1 MAEKFKFQPF
11 LLYIKCMRSTIKYAL
26 ASVVW
31 FLSLGCQPT
40 PNTFTPPPFQP
51 DLVVDS
57 GELEINLDRWFLP
70 IKNSNDSYPS
80 VCSLH
85 LFDGSLIGSG
95 ILIRP
100 DVVLTA
106 GHCIDEDNIY
116 SITIGEEEIMVKDMV
131 IHPYYSNSFGR
142 VRNDVGLIFLECAS
156 SYEPA
161 TIGCVD
167 WMERYQD
174 ITTVGHSHGY
184 KKSSRAGVFRY
195 FGTMMSEPKSMKF
208 IPRPIPIWFG
218 DSGGGVFTMFQG
230 RIYVVGIISYF
241 RVVNGFENEMV
252 ISECSAV
259 IIAKHL
265 EWINKEIENERLVK
279 Q

>member
-1 MAEKFKFQPF
+1 
-11 LLYIKCMRSTIKYAL
+11 MRSTIKYAL

-142 VRNDVGLIFLECAS
+142 VRNDVGLIFFFTHFAGVIMMIAVLLLIIVYMQKLDRFSNTSLLILLASKMSLFVPLFPVMLSMNILRSNDKFLRWENKTAS
-156 SYEPA
+156 SPYSFL
-161 TIGCVD
+161 IGLPV
-167 WMERYQD
+167 
-174 ITTVGHSHGY
+174 
-184 KKSSRAGVFRY
+184 K
-195 FGTMMSEPKSMKF
+195 P
-208 IPRPIPIWFG
+208 
-218 DSGGGVFTMFQG
+218 
-230 RIYVVGIISYF
+230 VVS
-241 RVVNGFENEMV
+241 
-252 ISECSAV
+252 
-259 IIAKHL
+259 
-265 EWINKEIENERLVK
+265 NKY
-279 Q
+279 